1 MPSFVRGA
9 RAFSLC
15 SFKKDTRR
23 TKNLP
28 LLCQKNI
35 IKNGP
40 IAGIPPSVRLKEH
53 QTKPASVILTERL
66 QNKKS
71 VGRIFGAAT
80 PPGALVPFRGI
91 SMVWCLSVWC
101 LFVCAVV
108 NGSLDLAAR
117 ATVLQAFLYDYA
129 AIGAA

>member
-1 MPSFVRGA
+1 MEPEHSPCVHLKKTREEPKIFLYFVR
-9 RAFSLC
+9 
-15 SFKKDTRR
+15 
-23 TKNLP
+23 
-28 LLCQKNI
+28 KNI